1 MTKILL
7 LVGTGGFLGSISR
20 YLVQDWFVRTTN
32 TTIPWGTFVANVVG
46 SLIIGIIYALVEKQ
60 GAFSQEIRL
69 LFAVGFCGGFTTFS
83 SFAMEKFT
91 MLRSGELLPLFTY
104 LSLSIITGLF
114 MVWLGVSLV
123 KWVS

>member
-20 YLVQDWFVRTTN
+20 YLVQDWFVRTTDS
-32 TTIPWGTFVANVVG
+32 TLPWGTFVANITG
-46 SLIIGIIYALVEKQ
+46 SLLIGIIYALVEKQ
-60 GAFSQEIRL
+60 GVFSQEIRL

-91 MLRSGELLPLFTY
+91 MLRSGEILALFAY
-104 LSLSIITGLF
+104 LGLSIFTGLL
-114 MVWLGVSLV
+114 MVWIGVNLV